1 MNFIKDKSPCS
12 KMCAFNGIKLLHCQN
27 SNDNKA
33 RWLQTIIGHGNN
45 SDVNKMKSHTTKM
58 ENVFI
63 LYVLLTLTVT
73 KKSSYYVSFQRILNN
88 LSLEYGS
95 QFSLFT
101 LCSFW
106 NGDAELCQST
116 ALQRG
121 RWTHILSLG
130 CAPVTPWT
138 LL

>member
-1 MNFIKDKSPCS
+1 
-12 KMCAFNGIKLLHCQN
+12 MCAFNGIKLLHCQN

-95 QFSLFT
+95 QFSLST
-101 LCSFW
+101 LCSF
-106 NGDAELCQST
+106 
-116 ALQRG
+116 
-121 RWTHILSLG
+121 
-130 CAPVTPWT
+130 
-138 LL
+138 